1 MEDLYVKPEY
11 RGKGIGLS
19 LWKAATKS
27 HLPHPTWFFA
37 SVDDRTGV
45 IAVEEN
51 CQRFQWSVLDWNKP
65 SIEFYK
71 SQGGFDLTE
80 KEGWHVFRM
89 CRPEMEKFIAK

>member
-1 MEDLYVKPEY
+1 MYSTWEGKFIHMEDLYVKPEY

-19 LWKAATKS
+19 LWKAATK
-27 HLPHPTWFFA
+27 
-37 SVDDRTGV
+37 

-51 CQRFQWSVLDWNKP
+51 CQRFQWSVVDWNKP

-80 KEGWHVFRM
+80 KEGWHAEV
-89 CRPEMEKFIAK
+89 